1 MKRAWVLL
9 LMVAG
14 LWANETEAVLKKVEQ
29 LRQDAALI
37 QSRIDSLDDESR
49 RLYDEYRRAM
59 AQTEALRQYNESLE
73 KLIASQEAE
82 KTSLQTQIDGI
93 ESTSRSVL
101 PMMAKM
107 VETLES
113 FVALDLPFLPAE
125 RADRIARLKTRLDQ
139 ADVTVAEKY
148 RLILEAYGIENE
160 YGRTIEAYPDTL
172 PDGRS
177 VEFLRLGRIGLYYLT
192 LDGKEAGRFNP
203 QSASFETIESRYRGE
218 LSKALRMAR
227 KETVPDLIALP
238 LEAPRDAQ

>member
-218 LSKALRMAR
+218 LAKALRMAR